1 VSSTV
6 GFAVESITQEHVD
19 ATKDARTL
27 LAAGKTFRQT
37 REATWR
43 KSEKQYIGKQWDQS
57 ATDDPTADLTVVNVS
72 FGTVQTIQPYI
83 TGQEPRFYVE
93 PFSKEATQL
102 NAALQEALLNRIW
115 HHREVGAQAA
125 LKAATTDYVI
135 IGDGYIKV
143 SWAIEDKASG
153 LGATSEVA
161 QVYIDRVS
169 PWDVW
174 LDPYAT
180 SFADARW
187 VAQRLWKTKH
197 EVESDDRYTIPTDFQ
212 FAAREQEEDDEAGQD
227 RADAATTEDDQWVV
241 LVEYYDQERDM
252 LYVFPDRAGLNDKPW
267 QVVEGI
273 SCPIIP
279 IPGYTIPGSPYHM
292 GDLEQIYHLQQELNK
307 TRSELMT
314 HRRRNVAKIFI
325 KDSALSKDAKD
336 AMMSPIVGQAIPI
349 EGDQP
354 LQDLVM
360 PLSLAPIASENYSS
374 SQQIMDDIREITGV
388 TEYQRGSSP
397 EITRTATEASIME
410 GAANVKIKAKLAAIE
425 NATRQA
431 GEVILAIAAEVFPQT
446 DVDEISVWIGGEQA
460 RKMNDM
466 QVGEEMAT
474 AADAGQMDQL
484 GELQGKL
491 GNQSEAVITPTD
503 EMFEGIYEVFVAQ
516 GSTEYRNPQAR
527 EERFKDM
534 FFSLLQ
540 NAEGLQ
546 MAQVQ
551 VDFNALLRLW
561 LESTD
566 IPDVEQILSQ
576 PQAGG
581 MAPPGMDPA
590 QGPPGGEPGMEQMM
604 AMMAGGGGMGAAPGP
619 QPQMPMSGMPMPEN
633 SGMVPEQVPQ

>member
-1 VSSTV
+1 
-6 GFAVESITQEHVD
+6 
-19 ATKDARTL
+19 
-27 LAAGKTFRQT
+27 
-37 REATWR
+37 
-43 KSEKQYIGKQWDQS
+43 
-57 ATDDPTADLTVVNVS
+57 
-72 FGTVQTIQPYI
+72 
-83 TGQEPRFYVE
+83 
-93 PFSKEATQL
+93 
-102 NAALQEALLNRIW
+102 
-115 HHREVGAQAA
+115 
-125 LKAATTDYVI
+125 
-135 IGDGYIKV
+135 
-143 SWAIEDKASG
+143 
-153 LGATSEVA
+153 
-161 QVYIDRVS
+161 
-169 PWDVW
+169 
-174 LDPYAT
+174 
-180 SFADARW
+180 
-187 VAQRLWKTKH
+187 
-197 EVESDDRYTIPTDFQ
+197 
-212 FAAREQEEDDEAGQD
+212 
-227 RADAATTEDDQWVV
+227 
-241 LVEYYDQERDM
+241 
-252 LYVFPDRAGLNDKPW
+252 
-267 QVVEGI
+267 
-273 SCPIIP
+273 
-279 IPGYTIPGSPYHM
+279 
-292 GDLEQIYHLQQELNK
+292 
-307 TRSELMT
+307 
-314 HRRRNVAKIFI
+314 
-325 KDSALSKDAKD
+325 
-336 AMMSPIVGQAIPI
+336 
-349 EGDQP
+349 
-354 LQDLVM
+354 
-360 PLSLAPIASENYSS
+360 
-374 SQQIMDDIREITGV
+374 MDDIREITGV

-604 AMMAGGGGMGAAPGP
+604 AMMAGGGGMGGAPGP
-619 QPQMPMSGMPMPEN
+619 QPGMPMSGMPSPEN
-633 SGMVPEQVPQ
+633 SGMMPEQMPQQV